1 MTQAVP
7 FSQSARYTQIAMAIK
22 PEGMIADDVCPRID
36 VPSDKFIYTRLDH
49 EDLFQQ
55 VDTSVGRKSEPNQVE
70 FGATDVTDSIND
82 YALDDFVPMRDI
94 KAAASSGGNYDPQAV
109 AVEGTTILLLTSRE
123 KRVANTI
130 FSLASYDAA
139 LRTTLSGTDQWSDAT
154 NSDPWNQIQD
164 MFQDMLVRPNIGVFN
179 RKSWRYLRSH
189 PSIVAMALN
198 RGVTPAGGNTAAG
211 SLSKQ
216 QVAELFEL
224 NDIFVGES
232 LFNSARKGQTAA
244 FTGLWGNH
252 AAFLRIDKNV
262 RSVQSM
268 AMPTFAFTAQ
278 WGTRFSGT
286 IPDAKTGIEGGN
298 IVRVGEYVKELISC
312 PQAGCF
318 FQNAVS

>member
-1 MTQAVP
+1 MATPVP
-7 FSQSARYTQIAMAIK
+7 FSQSPRYSQIAMAIK

-49 EDLFQQ
+49 EDLFQL

-70 FGATDVTDSIND
+70 FGATDITESVGD
-82 YALDDFVPMRDI
+82 YALDDFVPNRDI
-94 KAAASSGGNYDPQAV
+94 KSAASSGGSYDPQAV
-109 AVEGTTILLLTSRE
+109 AVEGTTILLLSSRE
-123 KRVANTI
+123 KRVADKLFN
-130 FSLASYDAA
+130 LASYDAN
-139 LRTTLSGTDQWSDAT
+139 LRTTLSGTAQWSDVT
-154 NSDPWNQIQD
+154 SDPWNQIQD
-164 MFQDMLVRPNIGVFN
+164 VIQNMLVSPNIAVFN
-179 RKSWRYLRSH
+179 KKSWRYLRSH

-198 RGVTPAGGNTAAG
+198 RGVVPSGGTAAAG
-211 SLSKQ
+211 SLTKL

-224 NDIFVGES
+224 DNIFVGES
-232 LFNSARKGQTAA
+232 LFNAARKGQTASY
-244 FTGLWGNH
+244 TGLWGNH

-262 RSVQSM
+262 RAVHGM

-312 PQAGCF
+312 PQAGAF
-318 FQNAVS
+318 FQNVVN